1 MSDIIGNILAILV
14 LIIGV
19 ALAIAVGVVL
29 LGIAFAL
36 VIAPF
41 VVAGKVLQLIF

>member
-19 ALAIAVGVVL
+19 ALAIAAGVVL
-29 LGIAFAL
+29 LGVAFAL
-36 VIAPF
+36 VVSPF
-41 VVAGKVLQLIF
+41 IFAYKFLVWIF